1 MPLGSFV
8 DLTSSIIFVSET
20 LIDEFH
26 TVVEEG
32 SGDPSTAQKWRQM
45 ALFARHLLDSIYAVE
60 DNDCLFPGVTGKS
73 PRLNQ
78 FGLSLLPKGLWSR
91 RSFCMRRAFGFGLSL
106 LALLS
111 FVSND
116 ALAASSNKSLATI
129 TGTVRDNRGNPLAGA
144 LVSLVREG
152 VKTVKEARTDKQG
165 NFIAKVLPGR
175 YGIKAIATGFSEVVF
190 TSVDVKAQ
198 QELVYRFNLEPVG
211 YGNTLP
217 ERRRDRDDV
226 KWTLRSAQT
235 KRSIFQVREG
245 EDATVQAVADAEAK
259 TAEASPM
266 ETAPESPTTEAT
278 SDSRSKTRGVLET
291 YFANNGFASSYAGV
305 NFAIATPVSDQ
316 VELIFSGQTGVG
328 DAPERVEAT
337 TRFRVGDRH
346 RVGVT
351 ASGVSFA
358 TPVLTSRLKD
368 RADLRGQVSLR
379 AVDEWIVRDGI
390 VIVMGLDYSRFIGA
404 GGAHAFT
411 PRFGVQYDANART
424 RVKAAFASGGDE
436 DGIQSVARFEDEQ
449 VVFHSQ
455 AVPPVAFIDGEAVLE
470 RSHRLEFGIERVLDN
485 SSNVE
490 ATAFFDT
497 TSGRG
502 VGLLSGPASAFSGS
516 AGDTFIHVANQ
527 QGSSRGIR
535 VVYTK
540 RLNRVWTASAGYAFG
555 RGQQLSAAGFSTPS
569 ELFESGYFQTG
580 ALQLDAGFSTGTQV
594 RTVLRFSPEATVFAI
609 DPFAGRLGVYDP
621 SLSIQVT
628 QDLPSFGL
636 PVRAE
641 AILDARNLLDAQ
653 TSSENGEILT
663 FIGNGRRSVRGGISV
678 RF

>member
-1 MPLGSFV
+1 
-8 DLTSSIIFVSET
+8 
-20 LIDEFH
+20 
-26 TVVEEG
+26 
-32 SGDPSTAQKWRQM
+32 
-45 ALFARHLLDSIYAVE
+45 
-60 DNDCLFPGVTGKS
+60 
-73 PRLNQ
+73 
-78 FGLSLLPKGLWSR
+78 
-91 RSFCMRRAFGFGLSL
+91 MRRAFGFSLSL
-106 LALLS
+106 LALVSLLS
-111 FVSND
+111 IDTF
-116 ALAASSNKSLATI
+116 AASSKKSLATI
-129 TGTVRDNRGNPLAGA
+129 TGTVRDHRGNPLAGA
-144 LVSLVREG
+144 LVSLIREG
-152 VKTVKEARTDKQG
+152 VKTVKEARTDEEG

-175 YGIKAIATGFSEVVF
+175 YGIKAIANGFSEVVF
-190 TSVDVKAQ
+190 ASVDVKAS
-198 QELVYRFNLEPVG
+198 QELVYKFNLEPVG

-226 KWTLRSAQT
+226 KWTLRSAQPR
-235 KRSIFQVREG
+235 RSIFQVQEG
-245 EDATVQAVADAEAK
+245 EDSTIPVVTESSEQ
-259 TAEASPM
+259 TAAAAPL
-266 ETAPESPTTEAT
+266 ETAPEAAAET
-278 SDSRSKTRGVLET
+278 SDSKAKPRGVLES
-291 YFANNGFASSYAGV
+291 YVANGFASSYAGF
-305 NFAIATPVSDQ
+305 NFALSAPISDD
-316 VELIFSGQTGVG
+316 VELIFSGQTGTG

-337 TRFRVGDRH
+337 TRFRLGDRH
-346 RVGVT
+346 RVGLTV
-351 ASGVSFA
+351 AGIRFES
-358 TPVLTSRLKD
+358 PVWTSKVPDQANLH
-368 RADLRGQVSLR
+368 GQVSLR

-404 GGAHAFT
+404 GGAQAFS

-449 VVFHSQ
+449 VVFRNHTMK
-455 AVPPVAFIDGEAVLE
+455 PVAFIDGQAVLE
-470 RSHRLEFGIERVLDN
+470 RSHRLEFGVERVLDN
-485 SSNVE
+485 TSNIE
-490 ATAFFDT
+490 AMAFFDT

-502 VGLLSGPASAFSGS
+502 VGFLSEPASAFSGRTGQ
-516 AGDTFIHVANQ
+516 AFIDVANQ

-555 RGQQLSAAGFSTPS
+555 RGQQLDPGSFSSPA
-569 ELFESGYFQTG
+569 ELFESGFFHTG
-580 ALQLDAGFSTGTQV
+580 ALQLAAGFGTGTQV

-663 FIGNGRRSVRGGISV
+663 FFGSSRRSVRGGISV

>member
-1 MPLGSFV
+1 
-8 DLTSSIIFVSET
+8 
-20 LIDEFH
+20 
-26 TVVEEG
+26 
-32 SGDPSTAQKWRQM
+32 
-45 ALFARHLLDSIYAVE
+45 
-60 DNDCLFPGVTGKS
+60 
-73 PRLNQ
+73 
-78 FGLSLLPKGLWSR
+78 
-91 RSFCMRRAFGFGLSL
+91 MRRAFGFGLSL
-106 LALLS
+106 IALVS
-111 FVSND
+111 FMTSD
-116 ALAASSNKSLATI
+116 TLAAGSNKSLATI

-152 VKTVKEARTDKQG
+152 AKTIKEARTDKQG
-165 NFIAKVLPGR
+165 NFIARVVPGR
-175 YGIKAIATGFSEVVF
+175 YGIKAIADGFSEVVF
-190 TSVDVKAQ
+190 TQVDVKAQ

-217 ERRRDRDDV
+217 ERRRDREDV
-226 KWTLRSAQT
+226 KWILRSAQPR
-235 KRSIFQVREG
+235 RSIFQAREG
-245 EDATVQAVADAEAK
+245 EDESIKAATESAAQTNAENAPVESASAV
-259 TAEASPM
+259 P
-266 ETAPESPTTEAT
+266 TEAT
-278 SDSRSKTRGVLET
+278 SDSRPRPHGILES
-291 YFANNGFASSYAGV
+291 YFASNAYGSSYVGL
-305 NFAIATPVSDQ
+305 NFAVATPVSDQ
-316 VELIFSGQTGVG
+316 IELIFAGQTGLG
-328 DAPERVEAT
+328 DAPERLEAT
-337 TRFRVGDRH
+337 TRFHIGNRH
-346 RVGVT
+346 RVGIN
-351 ASGVSFA
+351 AAGVRFA
-358 TPVLTSRLKD
+358 NPVWTSRV
-368 RADLRGQVSLR
+368 ADQSNLQGQLSLR

-404 GGAHAFT
+404 GGAHAIT

-436 DGIQSVARFEDEQ
+436 DGIQSVATFEDEQ
-449 VVFHSQ
+449 VVFRSQ
-455 AVPPVAFIDGEAVLE
+455 AGRPVAFVDGQAVLE

-502 VGLLSGPASAFSGS
+502 VGLLSGPASAFSGPS
-516 AGDTFIHVANQ
+516 GDAFLDIANQ

-535 VVYTK
+535 VVYTR

-555 RGQQLSAAGFSTPS
+555 RGQQLGSESFSTPA
-569 ELFESGYFQTG
+569 ELFESGYFQT
-580 ALQLDAGFSTGTQV
+580 AAFQLAAGFRTGTQV

-621 SLSIQVT
+621 SLSIQVM
-628 QDLPSFGL
+628 QELPSFGL

-663 FIGNGRRSVRGGISV
+663 FIGNNRRSVRGGISV